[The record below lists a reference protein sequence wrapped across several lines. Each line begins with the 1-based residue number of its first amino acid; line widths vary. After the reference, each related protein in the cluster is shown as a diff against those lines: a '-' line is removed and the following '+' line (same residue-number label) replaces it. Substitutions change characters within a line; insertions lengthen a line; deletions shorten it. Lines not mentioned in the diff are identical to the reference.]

1 MQSPTVEQPTARE
14 GRVGPGGKSERPI
27 LPKKPGNAG
36 GGKGPWFKSNARRSK
51 EPEIG
56 VSLITPES
64 VWQLQE
70 ALRAKAKREPACRFH
85 SLYDK
90 LYRKDVL
97 LHAWRCCRAN
107 GGAPGVDGVTFQQIE
122 QGGVN
127 GWLEELAKELQG
139 KTYRPQAVRRVWI
152 PKPGTDK
159 QRPLGVPCIKD
170 RVIQMAAVLV
180 LEPIFEVDLPE
191 EQYGYRRGRSAH
203 DAIRT
208 IHGLLNRGHREVVD
222 CDLSGYFDSI
232 PHAELMK
239 SVARRVC
246 DGTMLALIKAWLQTA
261 VEEDDGHGGKRRT
274 TVAKDK
280 GRGTPQGAPISP
292 LLSNLYMR
300 RFVLGWKKLG
310 WEEKLQARL
319 VVYADDF
326 VILCRN
332 NAQEATHNGVAQD
345 ATKRRVKWA
354 PKAER
359 LASNDLT

>member
-1 MQSPTVEQPTARE
+1 MLARGVLRQHGRSRPVQSPTVEQPTARE
-14 GRVGPGGKSERPI
+14 GRVGLGGKSERPI

-97 LHAWRCCRAN
+97 LHAWRCCRTN

-122 QGGVN
+122 QGGVS

-159 QRPLGVPCIKD
+159 QRPLGLNHHLQKSRIFINSEETELIKD
-170 RVIQMAAVLV
+170 LCKH
-180 LEPIFEVDLPE
+180 
-191 EQYGYRRGRSAH
+191 S
-203 DAIRT
+203 
-208 IHGLLNRGHREVVD
+208 
-222 CDLSGYFDSI
+222 
-232 PHAELMK
+232 
-239 SVARRVC
+239 
-246 DGTMLALIKAWLQTA
+246 LAKFMG
-261 VEEDDGHGGKRRT
+261 E
-274 TVAKDK
+274 
-280 GRGTPQGAPISP
+280 S
-292 LLSNLYMR
+292 
-300 RFVLGWKKLG
+300 
-310 WEEKLQARL
+310 
-319 VVYADDF
+319 
-326 VILCRN
+326 
-332 NAQEATHNGVAQD
+332 
-345 ATKRRVKWA
+345 
-354 PKAER
+354 
-359 LASNDLT
+359 